1 LDGKFSVMARLTTSE
16 WRDLRAEWETSPR
29 QGLTWLTKIG
39 GGRWDITSEAIRKR
53 RLAESWQKI
62 FSARCMEA
70 TAHHLA
76 ERRRAEAG
84 ATTAAALDDER
95 MVGGKSSSPTNQ
107 LDPPCMAATAAERT
121 ALLMRH
127 REDWRL
133 ARALVE
139 DAAAAA
145 DPLAAKTAKTLAEAI
160 RIVQLGESTAW
171 GLDALFLNLESMSI
185 QELEK
190 MVRRGTL

>member
-1 LDGKFSVMARLTTSE
+1 MARLAASE

-29 QGLTWLTKIG
+29 QGLTWLTKVG
-39 GGRWDITSEAIRKR
+39 SGRWDISAEAIRKR
-53 RLAESWQKI
+53 RLAEDWQKV
-62 FSARCMEA
+62 SNARCMEA

-76 ERRRAEAG
+76 ERRRTETG
-84 ATTAAALDDER
+84 AATAAALDDER
-95 MVGGKSSSPTNQ
+95 SRLVGGKSGGPTNQ
-107 LDPPCMAATAAERT
+107 LDPPCMAATSAERT

-127 REDWRL
+127 RDDWRL

-160 RIVQLGESTAW
+160 RIVHLGESAAW
-171 GLDALFLNLESMSI
+171 GLDTLVLNLESMSI
-185 QELEK
+185 QELDK